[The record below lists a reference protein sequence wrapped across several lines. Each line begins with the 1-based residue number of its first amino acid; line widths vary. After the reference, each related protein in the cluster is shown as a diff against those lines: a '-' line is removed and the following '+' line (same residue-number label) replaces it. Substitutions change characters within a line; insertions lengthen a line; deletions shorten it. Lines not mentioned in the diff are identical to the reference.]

1 MIMYIIKFNT
11 KLLFIYFLDDNID
24 YMFDTIFQLYY
35 IFYGSKNMSIGLILL
50 PVFK

>member
-1 MIMYIIKFNT
+1 MLILMYILFKFSG
-11 KLLFIYFLDDNID
+11 DNID

-35 IFYGSKNMSIGLILL
+35 IFYGSNNMSLGSILL